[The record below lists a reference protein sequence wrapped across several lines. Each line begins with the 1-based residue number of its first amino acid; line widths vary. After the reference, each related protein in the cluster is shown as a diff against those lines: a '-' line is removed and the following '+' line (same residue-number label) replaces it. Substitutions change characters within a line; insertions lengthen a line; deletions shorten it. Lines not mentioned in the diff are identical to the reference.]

1 VLAPRFLVPIA
12 AAAAAVGLLV
22 APGASAQNTP
32 REVTMRPTT
41 LPMSFKLPFYWER
54 QKAPRGYGFYSR
66 SDDLTA
72 ALAVLELPGKVT
84 SGSDLANAGA
94 DLIEGLYG
102 RVDPNT
108 AVQVSRVVLPAGV
121 GIKAIV
127 RYSQVVN
134 GSRGNGVAV
143 LYFLSHG
150 SHGYAFMFHTGSRS
164 LPAWEKVFTHT
175 ARTIRWSGSS
185 L

>member
-1 VLAPRFLVPIA
+1 M
-12 AAAAAVGLLV
+12 LV

-32 REVTMRPTT
+32 REVTQRPAA
-41 LPMSFKLPFYWER
+41 LPLSFKLPFYWER
-54 QKAPRGYGFYSR
+54 QPAPRGYGFFSR

-72 ALAVLELPGKVT
+72 ALFVLQLPGKVT
-84 SGSDLANAGA
+84 NGSQLANAGA
-94 DLIEGLYG
+94 DLIGAVYG

-108 AVQVSRVVLPAGV
+108 SVKVSRVVLPAGV
-121 GIKAIV
+121 GIRAVV
-127 RYSQVVN
+127 RFSQVEN
-134 GSRGNGVAV
+134 GTRSDGVSV

-150 SHGYAFMFHTGSRS
+150 SHGYAFMFHTGPRS